1 MCLIAKSSGF
11 RSHGNEDINSYV
23 NSSTNA
29 SEKAEPTASTR
40 FIKRF
45 SKSGIPTYNSKVPD
59 TTGRKRI
66 TTTTKTQTIAML
78 YVFHVNT
85 IKYSDSLYDFKSLVN
100 GNPVFV
106 PVDYV
111 KALSL
116 TLHLKKQFGDN
127 FLRNIKYGLVLL

>member
-1 MCLIAKSSGF
+1 MCLIAKSGGF

-23 NSSTNA
+23 NSYTNT

-45 SKSGIPTYNSKVPD
+45 SKPGIPTYNSEVAD
-59 TTGRKRI
+59 TAGRKRI
-66 TTTTKTQTIAML
+66 TTTTKTQTIAMR
-78 YVFHVNT
+78 YAFHVNA
-85 IKYSDSLYDFKSLVN
+85 IKYSDSLYDFKLLVN

>member
-23 NSSTNA
+23 NSSTNT
-29 SEKAEPTASTR
+29 SEKVEPTASTR

-85 IKYSDSLYDFKSLVN
+85 IKYSDSLYDFKLLVN

-116 TLHLKKQFGDN
+116 TLHLKKQLGDN